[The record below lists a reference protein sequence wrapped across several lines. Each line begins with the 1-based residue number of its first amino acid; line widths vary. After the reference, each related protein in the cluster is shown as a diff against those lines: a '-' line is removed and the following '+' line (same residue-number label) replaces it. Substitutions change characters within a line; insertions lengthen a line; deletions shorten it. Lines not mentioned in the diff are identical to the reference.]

1 MVVSPDFSD
10 SVVYDF
16 KEKSAKI
23 IEAYGLTHLR
33 GTEKMDPATKLAA
46 EFINLAKQSS
56 INQNMTESMLQSE
69 QRMYLKT
76 MEQKVLEISQS
87 QAKALNGLR
96 AQALGQPII
105 GDANW
110 ESTINSVA
118 KEVDRIAV
126 VNSSTINT
134 LSKQEQEM
142 VDGMFASVVDRV
154 RAHHGRDP
162 SANSAAYAE
171 KEASKNLKNVERQLS
186 KIAKDSLKSRQNQL
200 ATDYTGQL
208 DRYLSTFSQMKKA
221 MKPDEVKAAN
231 QHVSN
236 IKTMIRAFKSN
247 SGMVKN
253 PHLLENHIASIQE
266 EFRRLNEIEG
276 NVSETISAVAGIF
289 GGTSRRTNRSH
300 FAIGGVGSMTSY
312 NDLEMQH
319 PERANPAHIRSMQY
333 FMNQGQTFEQAHES
347 SKAYGFNPDGGVRY
361 MDLDQRVNYLG
372 KVPVTVENKDTHVLK
387 EASDGRKGLN
397 VVGAGVGSVG
407 TLVILTGLGLIAYKV
422 TSKDKKGGR

>member
-23 IEAYGLTHLR
+23 ISTYGLTHLR

-56 INQNMTESMLQSE
+56 TNPNMTDSMLQSE

-87 QAKALNGLR
+87 QARALNGLR

-105 GDANW
+105 ADANW

-186 KIAKDSLKSRQNQL
+186 KIAKDSLKNRQNQL
-200 ATDYTGQL
+200 ATDYAGQL

-236 IKTMIRAFKSN
+236 IKTMIRTFKSN

-289 GGTSRRTNRSH
+289 GGTSRRTNKSH
-300 FAIGGVGSMTSY
+300 FAIGGVGSMTAYSE
-312 NDLEMQH
+312 LETRH
-319 PERANPAHIRSMQY
+319 PERTNPAHIRSMQY

-347 SKAYGFNPDGGVRY
+347 SKAYGFNPEGGVRY

-372 KVPVTVENKDTHVLK
+372 KVPVTVENKDTHILK
-387 EASDGRKGLN
+387 ESSDGRKGLN

-422 TSKDKKGGR
+422 TRTNEKDGR